1 MMVMMI
7 PNDNDAGMSEP
18 QLKTIC
24 ESSQLHS
31 LWGTIIRSLFEAHP
45 GKMPRF
51 YLSWRGTNLSQTAEL
66 LRFASNLEI
75 YYLHPFTLQTESIFY
90 TNLSLHPMVSSL
102 TPP

>member
-1 MMVMMI
+1 MMIKMMVMMI

-45 GKMPRF
+45 GHTVGRQNAKILLVVAWHQSF
-51 YLSWRGTNLSQTAEL
+51 TNCC
-66 LRFASNLEI
+66 
-75 YYLHPFTLQTESIFY
+75 
-90 TNLSLHPMVSSL
+90 
-102 TPP
+102 